1 MTAPLPSPRTG
12 RAAVAAGVL
21 LFVSVAAELLRP
33 VQTAGGSL
41 TDVAGFVVYL
51 AAWTLGAGCL
61 VVALSGLGTAT
72 VSRAAQVGRWISLAG
87 AVLFTAFGAVAL
99 GTAVLTGAPAEES
112 FLLFAVGLL
121 LLLVGAVPLALGLR
135 STLPGWWIAM
145 LVAGGAAAVALL
157 VEPDPWHDLGLFLFD
172 GACIALGLG
181 LLSRAPQTAAPRR
194 PERSTV

>member
-21 LFVSVAAELLRP
+21 LFASVAAELLRP
-33 VQTAGGSL
+33 VQTADGFL

-61 VVALSGLGTAT
+61 VVALSGLRDAT
-72 VSRAAQVGRWISLAG
+72 SSRAGRVGRWISLAG
-87 AVLFTAFGAVAL
+87 AALFTAFGVVAL
-99 GTAVLTGAPAEES
+99 GTAVLAGEPAEWS

-121 LLLVGAVPLALGLR
+121 LLVVGSVPFALGLR
-135 STLPGWWIAM
+135 HALPGRWVAV
-145 LVAGGAAAVALL
+145 LVAGAGAAVALL
-157 VEPDPWHDLGLFLFD
+157 VEPDPWHDLGLFAFD
-172 GACIALGLG
+172 GAWIALGLG
-181 LLSRAPQTAAPRR
+181 LLTRSAQTAATRR